1 MELSARDESSEPS
14 ASSTGDGIIDSVG
27 GTNTELQTLRKL
39 LLGADYQALLVLK
52 QQIDNPSQYSLAI
65 SKVVSEAIAIR
76 AQHDSSIAQALGPT
90 IEGAIDHSISSN
102 PKALADSLYPVMGP
116 AIRKSIFET
125 INAMLEGFNQAVEQS
140 LSPKSIGWRV
150 DAWRSGKTYSEI
162 VFLKTLVYR
171 VEQVFLIHRDT
182 GLVLHHLESTD
193 IISKDPDLVSAM
205 LTAIQDFIADSFQT
219 SGEDQLSILQLGDLR
234 ILIEQGPSAV
244 VAAAV
249 RGNVTPDYR
258 LRLSEALEQC
268 HQYYTQE
275 FQSYE
280 GDNAVFVKLPELL
293 KPCLSSLKHEDI
305 ESKKKIPW
313 IALLAI
319 LLVTVLLGGWW
330 YQDVQRESRWQEWV
344 QALNQTPGVVITNSE
359 LNNGKAVIQGL
370 KDPFASMP
378 SAHLGLPIID
388 YQWSTFYS
396 TDDSIQ
402 EQRVKRLLM
411 PSEKVEIR
419 LRDGEL
425 QVTGTADFDWYQKLS
440 ASPLALLGVHKIST
454 DSLVVEESNQILLDR
469 YLSDVA
475 SVSVAFDIGQSEFDA
490 QQTPKLF
497 YLATRVRQL
506 QDSLIAERQV
516 FNIRIT
522 GSTDSRG
529 SDEENRTLG
538 LARAKN
544 VARYLSA
551 QGVTLT
557 NLVTDFHLSQEQKS
571 DDQSRRIIVEA
582 WVENATLDAINRKLS
597 ESADRNSSEEK
608 L

>member
-1 MELSARDESSEPS
+1 MELSARDDSTESSVSP
-14 ASSTGDGIIDSVG
+14 TGDSIIDSVG

-39 LLGADYQALLVLK
+39 LLGADYQELLVLK
-52 QQIDNPSQYSLAI
+52 QQIDNPNQYSLAI
-65 SKVVSEAIAIR
+65 SKVISEAIAIR

-234 ILIEQGPSAV
+234 ILIEQGPCAV

-268 HQYYTQE
+268 HEYYTQE

-305 ESKKKIPW
+305 ESKNKTPW

-319 LLVTVLLGGWW
+319 FLVTVLLGGWW
-330 YQDVQRESRWQEWV
+330 YQDIQRESRWQQWIT
-344 QALNQTPGVVITNSE
+344 ALNQTPGVVITNSE
-359 LNNGKAVIQGL
+359 LSNNKAVIHGL
-370 KDPFASMP
+370 KDPFARIP
-378 SAHLGLPIID
+378 PAHLELPEID

-396 TDDSIQ
+396 TDDSMQ
-402 EQRVKRLLM
+402 EQRVKQLLA
-411 PSEKVEIR
+411 PSDNVDIK
-419 LRDGEL
+419 LQNGEL
-425 QVTGTADFDWYQKLS
+425 QIAGIADFEWHQKMN
-440 ASPLALLGVHKIST
+440 ASPLALLGVHKISAH
-454 DSLVVEESNQILLDR
+454 SLVIEENNQPLLDR

-475 SVSVAFDIGQSEFDA
+475 SVSVAFDVGLSEFDA

-506 QDSLIAERQV
+506 QTSLIPERQV

-529 SDEENRTLG
+529 TDEKNRTLG

-544 VARYLSA
+544 VARYLSD
-551 QGVTLT
+551 QGVMLT
-557 NLVTDFHLSQEQKS
+557 NLETDFHLSQQQQS
-571 DDQSRRIIVEA
+571 DEQSRRIIVEA
-582 WVENATLDAINRKLS
+582 WVENATLEAINRKLS
-597 ESADRNSSEEK
+597 ESVDRNSSEEN

>member
-1 MELSARDESSEPS
+1 MEMSARDESPE
-14 ASSTGDGIIDSVG
+14 ASGSSKDTPIVDSVS

-39 LLGADYQALLVLK
+39 LLGTDYQELLALK
-52 QQIDNPSQYSLAI
+52 QKIDNPNQYSLAI
-65 SKVVSEAIAIR
+65 SQVVSEAIAIR
-76 AQHDSSIAQALGPT
+76 TQTDESIAQALGPT
-90 IEGAIDHSISSN
+90 IEGAIDHSIKSN

-193 IISKDPDLVSAM
+193 IVSKDPELVSAM
-205 LTAIQDFIADSFQT
+205 LTAIQDFIADSFET

-258 LRLSEALEQC
+258 LRMSESLERC
-268 HQYYTQE
+268 HQHYGEE
-275 FQSYE
+275 FQSYD

-293 KPCLSSLKHEDI
+293 RPCLSSLKHEDI
-305 ESKKKIPW
+305 PATKGIPW
-313 IALLAI
+313 IALLTLLAMAI
-319 LLVTVLLGGWW
+319 VLSVWW
-330 YQDVQRESRWQEWV
+330 YQDIQRENRWQGWV
-344 QALNQTPGVVITNSE
+344 DQLNRQPGIVVTAATREGEAI
-359 LNNGKAVIQGL
+359 IQGL
-370 KDPFASMP
+370 KDPFAQLP
-378 SAHLGLPIID
+378 AIVQGLPVID

-396 TDDSIQ
+396 TDESMQ
-402 EQRVKRLLM
+402 FRRLEQLLQP
-411 PSEKVEIR
+411 PST
-419 LRDGEL
+419 LTLSLDDGVL
-425 QVTGTADFDWYQKLS
+425 TVTGMATIDWYQKFRH
-440 ASPLALLGVHKIST
+440 APLALLGVTEQQTRGLQI
-454 DSLVVEESNQILLDR
+454 EERNRVLIDR
-469 YLSDVA
+469 YLSDLA
-475 SVSVAFDIGQSEFDA
+475 SVSVAFDIGESRIDE

-497 YLATRVRQL
+497 YLATRIRQL
-506 QDSLIAERQV
+506 QAALITERQM
-516 FNIRIT
+516 FNVRIT

-529 SDEENRTLG
+529 TDAENRKLG

-544 VARYLSA
+544 VSDYLASQGVSLDNLKTDFYLSKD
-551 QGVTLT
+551 GG
-557 NLVTDFHLSQEQKS
+557 S
-571 DDQSRRIIVEA
+571 DDQLRRIIVEA
-582 WVENATLDAINRKLS
+582 WVENSELDAINRQLS
-597 ESADRNSSEEK
+597 EPRSSSSSEI
-608 L
+608 LL

>member
-1 MELSARDESSEPS
+1 MELSARDESPEASGSSRS
-14 ASSTGDGIIDSVG
+14 ADIVDSVG

-39 LLGADYQALLVLK
+39 LLGADYQELLALK

-65 SKVVSEAIAIR
+65 SQVVSEAIAIR
-76 AQHDSSIAQALGPT
+76 AKSDGSIGQALGPT
-90 IEGAIDHSISSN
+90 IEGAIDHSIKSN

-193 IISKDPDLVSAM
+193 IISKDPELVSAM

-219 SGEDQLSILQLGDLR
+219 SGEDQLSTLQLGDLR
-234 ILIEQGPSAV
+234 ILLEQGPSAV

-258 LRLSEALEQC
+258 LRLSESLEQC
-268 HQYYTQE
+268 HEYYGQE
-275 FQSYE
+275 FQRYE
-280 GDNAVFVKLPELL
+280 GVNDVFVKLPELL
-293 KPCLSSLKHEDI
+293 QPCLSSLKHEDI
-305 ESKKKIPW
+305 PSTKRTPW
-313 IALLAI
+313 IALLA
-319 LLVTVLLGGWW
+319 LLVVALVFGTWW
-330 YQDVQRESRWQEWV
+330 YQDVQREGRWQSWID
-344 QALNQTPGVVITNSE
+344 QLNQQPGVVITASS
-359 LNNGKAVIQGL
+359 LSGDTGIIKGL
-370 KDPFASMP
+370 KDPFAQIP
-378 SAHLGLPIID
+378 SAFQALPTID

-396 TDDSIQ
+396 TDESMQLQRI
-402 EQRVKRLLM
+402 EQLLV
-411 PSEKVEIR
+411 PPPNLELT
-419 LRDGEL
+419 LREGVL
-425 QVTGTADFDWYQKLS
+425 TAVGTVNFDWYQEFQS
-440 ASPLALLGVHKIST
+440 APLALLGVNELQT
-454 DSLVVEESNQILLDR
+454 YELLVEEANNTLIDR
-469 YLSDVA
+469 YLSDLA
-475 SVSVAFDIGQSEFDA
+475 SVSVAFDIGESEIDE
-490 QQTPKLF
+490 QQMPKLY
-497 YLATRVRQL
+497 YLSTRIRQL
-506 QDSLIAERQV
+506 QAALISERQI

-529 SDEENRTLG
+529 TDAENQKLG

-544 VARYLSA
+544 VANYLAA
-551 QGVTLT
+551 QGVSLVNLKT
-557 NLVTDFHLSQEQKS
+557 NFHLSKEGFS

-582 WVENATLDAINRKLS
+582 WVENSTLEAINQELS
-597 ESADRNSSEEK
+597 EKNTSNLSRNQ